1 MISERREKTMANEAV
16 STENAPAALGPYS
29 QAIKAGGFVFTAGM
43 VPIDPKTGKMP
54 DSIEDQTKQ
63 VIENVTAVLKASG
76 AEPKDIVRTT
86 VYLTDMGTFDVVNG
100 IYSMI
105 VDKPY
110 PSRVCIQV
118 SKIPKG
124 AKIMVDAVAY
134 CGN

>member
-1 MISERREKTMANEAV
+1 MANEAV

-29 QAIKAGGFVFTAGM
+29 QAIKAGGFVFPAGM

-86 VYLTDMGTFDVVNG
+86 VYLTDIGTFDVVNG

-118 SKIPKG
+118 SKISKG